1 VKCMVSEAD
10 ASLSS
15 FLGLWIDAETEILGA
30 FLGQDYGWGV
40 HALSHALLAVAPL
53 FIPCVRGDLECD
65 HSAYSPTRVC
75 LFDERAG
82 GSGTCAELWKSVFV
96 PNGLLDAAVDL
107 LENCPSCQRED
118 NDLGCPA
125 CLHSGECTNFNQF
138 MSRSA
143 ALTIGKRMIQ
153 KMQRSDLYKRNAEVK
168 EAAKIEHGT
177 KDDGSPRKKA
187 RTQAMRHAKDLQSA
201 RERLFVV
208 GRPSWPTD
216 EENMPGNGPREG
228 IDSA

>member
-1 VKCMVSEAD
+1 LA
-10 ASLSS
+10 L
-15 FLGLWIDAETEILGA
+15 LGLWIDAEAETLGA
-30 FLGQDYGWGV
+30 FLGHDYGAGV

-82 GSGTCAELWKSVFV
+82 GSGTCAELWKSIFV
-96 PNGLLDAAVDL
+96 PNGLLDAAIDL
-107 LENCPSCQRED
+107 LENCPSCKQEE

-125 CLHSGECTNFNQF
+125 CLQSGECSKFNQF

-143 ALTIGKRMIQ
+143 ALTIGKRMVQ
-153 KMQRSDLYKRNAEVK
+153 RMQQSDLYKKNAKV
-168 EAAKIEHGT
+168 T
-177 KDDGSPRKKA
+177 KAGIVEQGMSDDGTPRKKA

-216 EENMPGNGPREG
+216 EENMPSNRQEK
-228 IDSA
+228 A